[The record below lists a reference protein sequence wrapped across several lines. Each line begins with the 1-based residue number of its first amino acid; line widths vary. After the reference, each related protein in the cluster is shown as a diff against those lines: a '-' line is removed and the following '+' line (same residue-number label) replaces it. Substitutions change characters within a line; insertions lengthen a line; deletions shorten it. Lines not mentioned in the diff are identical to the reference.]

1 MPEMLRHRNL
11 RGIDISRN
19 RCLYRASL
27 AGAQAAD
34 AFGNNGNTA
43 ASIAMTALRFSSNK
57 RP

>member
-1 MPEMLRHRNL
+1 MLRHRNL